1 MPFVPALMFAAFLVL
16 AVAVWG
22 ASPWWLLLYG
32 AMSAIAFGMY
42 AWDKRAAIEGA
53 WRTRESTLQAV
64 ALLGGWPG
72 AVAAQQLLRHKNRK
86 TSFQLVFWL
95 VVIVNIGAFVVL
107 IWRAELVDHLAGTL
121 Q

>member
-1 MPFVPALMFAAFLVL
+1 MPALLFTVFLVL

-32 AMSAIAFGMY
+32 AMSAISFGMY
-42 AWDKRAAIEGA
+42 AWDKRAAIEHS
-53 WRTRESTLQAV
+53 WRTRESTLHAA

-86 TSFQLVFWL
+86 VSFQLVFWL
-95 VVIVNIGAFVVL
+95 VVIVNIAAFAVL
-107 IWRAELVDHLAGTL
+107 VWRVALVDHLAGAL